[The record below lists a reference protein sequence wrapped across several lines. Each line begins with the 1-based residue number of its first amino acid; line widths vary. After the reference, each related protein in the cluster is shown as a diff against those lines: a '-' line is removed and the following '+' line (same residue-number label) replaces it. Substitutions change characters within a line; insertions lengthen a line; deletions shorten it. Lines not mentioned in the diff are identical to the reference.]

1 MKDFRKLKVWEK
13 AHAFVLLLYRETQTF
28 PAAEQYGLTSQ
39 LRRAAVSIPSN
50 IAEGCGRNSDA
61 ELRRFCE
68 IAMGS
73 ASEVEY
79 QLPLCQDLGFLKF
92 EKHTCLHNSL
102 LDCKRMLNTFI
113 QTLQQA
119 EHLLKNQRISS

>member
-13 AHAFVLLLYRETQTF
+13 AHSFVLLLYQETQTF
-28 PAAEQYGLTSQ
+28 PSSEQFGVTSQ
-39 LRRAAVSIPSN
+39 LRRAGVSIPSN
-50 IAEGCGRNSDA
+50 IAEGCGRNTDS

-79 QLPLCQDLGFLKF
+79 QLLLCLDLGFLTS
-92 EKHTCLHNSL
+92 EKHSRLHSSL
-102 LDCKRMLNTFI
+102 LDCKRMLNNFI
-113 QTLQQA
+113 
-119 EHLLKNQRISS
+119 

>member
-13 AHAFVLLLYRETQTF
+13 AHGFVLLLYKETQAM
-28 PAAEQYGLTSQ
+28 PSAEQYGLTSQ
-39 LRRAAVSIPSN
+39 LRRAGVSIPSN
-50 IAEGCGRNSDA
+50 IAEGCGRNTDP

-79 QLPLCQDLGFLKF
+79 QLLLSHELGFLSDAANGRLSQALVECRK
-92 EKHTCLHNSL
+92 
-102 LDCKRMLNTFI
+102 MLNSFI
-113 QTLQQA
+113 QTLQQS
-119 EHLLKNQRISS
+119 ER

>member
-1 MKDFRKLKVWEK
+1 MKDFRTLKVWEK
-13 AHAFVLLLYRETQTF
+13 AHGFVLLLYKETQGF
-28 PAAEQYGLTSQ
+28 PVAEQFGLTSQ

-50 IAEGCGRNSDA
+50 IAEGCGRNTDA

-79 QLPLCQDLGFLKF
+79 QILLFQELGFLSSGN
-92 EKHTCLHNSL
+92 HARL
-102 LDCKRMLNTFI
+102 LEALTSCRRMLNSFI
-113 QTLQQA
+113 QTLQQS
-119 EHLLKNQRISS
+119 ERQL

>member
-1 MKDFRKLKVWEK
+1 MKDFRKLKVWEL
-13 AHAFVLLLYRETQTF
+13 AHEFVLLLYRETNSF
-28 PAAEQYGLTSQ
+28 PIDEQYGVTSQ
-39 LRRAAVSIPSN
+39 VRRAAVSVPSN

-79 QLPLCQDLGFLKF
+79 QLLLCRDLNFLSNDQHHLL
-92 EKHTCLHNSL
+92 EGRL
-102 LDCKRMLNTFI
+102 LDCKRMLNSFI
-113 QTLQQA
+113 RTLRESGAVAPQ
-119 EHLLKNQRISS
+119 KS

>member
-13 AHAFVLLLYRETQTF
+13 AHAFALLLYRETQTF
-28 PAAEQYGLTSQ
+28 PSAEQYGLTSQ
-39 LRRAAVSIPSN
+39 LRRAAVSIASN
-50 IAEGCGRNSDA
+50 IAGGCGRNSDA
-61 ELRRFCE
+61 KLRRFCE

-79 QLPLCQDLGFLKF
+79 QLLLCQDLGFLTS
-92 EKHTCLHNSL
+92 EKHTCLHDSL

-113 QTLQQA
+113 QTLQRSERQ
-119 EHLLKNQRISS
+119 LKTQSLSS

>member
-1 MKDFRKLKVWEK
+1 MKDFRKLTVWEK
-13 AHAFVLLLYRETQTF
+13 AHAFVLLLYKETQAF
-28 PAAEQYGLTSQ
+28 PSSEQFGLTSQ
-39 LRRAAVSIPSN
+39 LRRASVSIPSN
-50 IAEGCGRNSDA
+50 IAEGGGRNTDA

-79 QLPLCQDLGFLKF
+79 QIFLCEELGFLSGDQ
-92 EKHTCLHNSL
+92 HSL
-102 LDCKRMLNTFI
+102 LNSSLVDCKRMLSNFT

-119 EHLLKNQRISS
+119 ERQLPKS

>member
-13 AHAFVLLLYRETQTF
+13 AHAFVLLLYKETQTF
-28 PAAEQYGLTSQ
+28 PAAEQYGVTSQ

-50 IAEGCGRNSDA
+50 IAEGCGRNTDA

-79 QLPLCQDLGFLKF
+79 QIFLCQELGFLTQ
-92 EKHTCLHNSL
+92 ERYDGLYTSL
-102 LDCKRMLNTFI
+102 LDCKRMLNSFI
-113 QTLQQA
+113 QTLQQS
-119 EHLLKNQRISS
+119 ERQS